1 MAKSNILIYILRHDL
16 RLSDNP
22 VFHRLATQGDHGF
35 THLLPVYVFP
45 AQQIEVSGFLKAG
58 STSPYPEARSAVS
71 KVWRTGP
78 HRAKFITQSVWDLKQ
93 SLESV
98 GSGLVIRVGLVADV
112 VKGLLDG
119 FGGREDTVGAVW
131 MTGEEGVEERRD
143 QRAVSAV
150 CKKLGTDF
158 KLWSDEKYYVDESV
172 IVSPLHRLPLSNQTF
187 PSRTYGNANQCASAE
202 TFRRLSAKF
211 PMCLPPTGSP

>member
-22 VFHRLATQGDHGF
+22 IFHRLATQGNHGF

-45 AQQIEVSGFLKAG
+45 AQQVEVSGFLKAG
-58 STSPYPEARSAVS
+58 SASPYPEARSAVS

-98 GSGLVIRVGLVADV
+98 GSGLVIRVGTVADV

-119 FGGREDTVGAVW
+119 FRDRQDNVGAVW

-143 QRAVSAV
+143 QRAVSAL
-150 CKKLGTDF
+150 CKRSGTDF
-158 KLWSDEKYYVDESV
+158 ELWSDEKYYVDELV
-172 IVSPLHRLPLSNQTF
+172 IAWLLAPASLSEQSC
-187 PSRTYGNANQCASAE
+187 PSHAC
-202 TFRRLSAKF
+202 
-211 PMCLPPTGSP
+211 PMLTKLFQS

>member
-22 VFHRLATQGDHGF
+22 IFHRLATQSDHGF

-58 STSPYPEARSAVS
+58 NSSPYSDARSAVS
-71 KVWRTGP
+71 KNWRTGP
-78 HRAKFITQSVWDLKQ
+78 HRAKFITQSVWDLKH

-98 GSGLVIRVGLVADV
+98 GSGLVIRVGMVADV
-112 VKGLLDG
+112 VKVLLND
-119 FGGREDTVGAVW
+119 FRDRQDNVGAVW

-143 QRAVSAV
+143 QKAVSAL
-150 CKKLGTDF
+150 CKELGTDF
-158 KLWSDEKYYVDESV
+158 KLWSDEKYYVDE
-172 IVSPLHRLPLSNQTF
+172 
-187 PSRTYGNANQCASAE
+187 
-202 TFRRLSAKF
+202 
-211 PMCLPPTGSP
+211 

>member
-1 MAKSNILIYILRHDL
+1 MIYILRHDL

-22 VFHRLATQGDHGF
+22 IFHRLATQGDHGF

-45 AQQIEVSGFLKAG
+45 AQQVEVSGFLKAG
-58 STSPYPEARSAVS
+58 SASPYPEARSAVS
-71 KVWRTGP
+71 KVWRTGS

-98 GSGLVIRVGLVADV
+98 GSGLVIRVGTVADV

-119 FGGREDTVGAVW
+119 FRDRQDNVGAVW

-143 QRAVSAV
+143 QRAVSAL
-150 CKKLGTDF
+150 CKKSGTDF
-158 KLWSDEKYYVDESV
+158 ELWSDEKYYVDELV
-172 IVSPLHRLPLSNQTF
+172 IAWLLAPPLPQNDLLPLM
-187 PSRTYGNANQCASAE
+187 PVRC
-202 TFRRLSAKF
+202 
-211 PMCLPPTGSP
+211 

>member
-1 MAKSNILIYILRHDL
+1 MIYVLRHDL

-22 VFHRLATQGDHGF
+22 IFHRLATQGDHGF

-58 STSPYPEARSAVS
+58 SASPYPEARSAVS

-78 HRAKFITQSVWDLKQ
+78 HRAKFISQSVWDLKQ

-98 GSGLVIRVGLVADV
+98 GSGLVVRVGLVADV
-112 VKGLLDG
+112 VKALLDG
-119 FGGREDTVGAVW
+119 FREREDSVGAVW
-131 MTGEEGVEERRD
+131 MTGEEGVEERRE
-143 QRAVSAV
+143 QRAVSAL

-158 KLWSDEKYYVDESV
+158 KLWSDEKYYVDELV
-172 IVSPLHRLPLSNQTF
+172 IVFLPAAFRPNLSPLV
-187 PSRTYGNANQCASAE
+187 SAAVL
-202 TFRRLSAKF
+202 TSVF
-211 PMCLPPTGSP
+211 